1 MVDKPYISIFCFT
14 ETKVDCID
22 FIPTGLKL
30 FTKQRIPGKKVL
42 KGRGVAIGFIEDNKI
57 MMEEIE
63 TRSKDIMV
71 IDGTI
76 YNEKI
81 TIILAYFNSSKEV
94 DGRRYQENREIQNE
108 IEGPMQVE
116 EDKNL
121 ICLGDMTER
130 FKPL

>member
-1 MVDKPYISIFCFT
+1 MTDAFLVDKPYISIFCFT

-22 FIPTGLKL
+22 FIPMGLTL
-30 FTKQRIPGKKVL
+30 YTKQRIPRKNVL
-42 KGRGVAIGFIEDNKI
+42 KGGGLAIGFIEDNKI

-71 IDGTI
+71 IDRTI

-81 TIILAYFNSSKEV
+81 RIILAYFNCSKEV

-108 IEGPMQVE
+108 IEGL
-116 EDKNL
+116 NAS
-121 ICLGDMTER
+121 R
-130 FKPL
+130 RR